1 MNPLADNTDQMM
13 PLGPF
18 VLMTGSLLLMAVVLV
33 VVGVL
38 GARRR
43 IRPNEF
49 FGIRTAYTR
58 SSEFAWYTVHELAA
72 RWTVVAGLVCLT
84 GLVLL
89 PVATTPNG
97 QIAAVIAPMGFSMLL
112 LFAGMWRAQKGAR
125 TREARSAGRSD
136 PP

>member
-1 MNPLADNTDQMM
+1 MNPLAVTADQVM
-13 PLGPF
+13 PLGAF
-18 VLMTGSLLLMAVVLV
+18 VSMMGSLLLMAAVLV
-33 VVGVL
+33 VMGVL

-49 FGIRTAYTR
+49 FGIRTSYTR

-72 RWTVVAGLVCLT
+72 RWSVVAGLVCLP

-89 PVATTPNG
+89 PVAATPNG

-112 LFAGMWRAQKGAR
+112 LFVGMWRAQKGSRA
-125 TREARSAGRSD
+125 REAREAGRADLS
-136 PP
+136 